1 MSLERLFFLAQS
13 TTAHVKIVM
22 VIHIYLADVEQ
33 AMKPVI
39 HVMAVVMLLVLDVMA
54 MDRNWLTAVVVE
66 EEAPLYVAVVEVA
79 VGR

>member
-13 TTAHVKIVM
+13 TIAHVKIVM

-54 MDRNWLTAVVVE
+54 MDRNWLPAVVVE

-79 VGR
+79 VGK